1 MTSLRVLQRRV
12 SWLIAQRGSETCHHT
27 PEPLIERM
35 TSLYRR
41 SCRDDTSISSWSRT
55 VASSATQKDPD
66 EVPRA
71 TTISKKKP
79 AGHLDAR
86 GGSSTSPMTYDTGIS
101 SPNTHETL
109 STAPG
114 QPSMSPRPSSS
125 AIHVDTLSMMKQYE
139 DLGLSRPQAEALTHV
154 VTDVLRRNID
164 MLAET
169 FVSAAALDMSEL
181 RAASSIS
188 GFRAEVM
195 KIQELQEVTSVRE
208 IERLQA
214 NLDKV
219 KSEIRYEVDK
229 LTASQRLDL
238 NLEKGRMRD
247 ELQSLRDKSNEL
259 EIKVDKEVNSLKAA
273 MEQSKN
279 DTVKYMLGVVMAL
292 ITAGLGA
299 ARLFI

>member
-1 MTSLRVLQRRV
+1 MSSLRQVTRRLLLPQRFTPSGSAMFSHSDMIIIQDGSHTMRCMSSLTHDSETQQAQLMSSSRQVNDSAAGVSSSRFSHHHQQRV
-12 SWLIAQRGSETCHHT
+12 SA
-27 PEPLIERM
+27 
-35 TSLYRR
+35 
-41 SCRDDTSISSWSRT
+41 
-55 VASSATQKDPD
+55 AA
-66 EVPRA
+66 A
-71 TTISKKKP
+71 AA
-79 AGHLDAR
+79 AGHGPEENGML
-86 GGSSTSPMTYDTGIS
+86 
-101 SPNTHETL
+101 
-109 STAPG
+109 
-114 QPSMSPRPSSS
+114 
-125 AIHVDTLSMMKQYE
+125 VDTLAMMKRYE
-139 DLGLSRPQAEALTHV
+139 GLGLSREQAEALTQV
-154 VTDVLRRNID
+154 VTDVLLRNRE
-164 MLAET
+164 MLANT
-169 FVSAAALDMSEL
+169 YVSVAALEMAEM
-181 RAASSIS
+181 RAESSIS

-195 KIQELQEVTSVRE
+195 KIQELQEATSIRE
-208 IERLQA
+208 TERLQA

-299 ARLFI
+299 ARLVI

>member
-1 MTSLRVLQRRV
+1 MRIDTTIAVLRALQRSYGGFSTSSV
-12 SWLIAQRGSETCHHT
+12 SRIATNLGNQHLMHDTWYSLPYLSSLFSTMATKDQIPVPCESSRRFSTSVSVWRGEHV
-27 PEPLIERM
+27 PV
-35 TSLYRR
+35 
-41 SCRDDTSISSWSRT
+41 RDDDVSQYGARNNN
-55 VASSATQKDPD
+55 DPS
-66 EVPRA
+66 
-71 TTISKKKP
+71 TTYP
-79 AGHLDAR
+79 P
-86 GGSSTSPMTYDTGIS
+86 GSSR
-101 SPNTHETL
+101 
-109 STAPG
+109 APYAG
-114 QPSMSPRPSSS
+114 EQRDPGML
-125 AIHVDTLSMMKQYE
+125 VDTLSMMKRYE
-139 DLGLSRPQAEALTHV
+139 SLGLSREQAEALTRV
-154 VTDVLRRNID
+154 VTEVLVKNRE

-169 FVSAAALDMSEL
+169 YVSIAALEKSEL
-181 RAASSIS
+181 KAEASIS
-188 GFRAEVM
+188 GFRAEVL
-195 KIQELQEVTSVRE
+195 KSQELQEATSTRE
-208 IERLQA
+208 TERLQA

-299 ARLFI
+299 ARLVI

>member
-1 MTSLRVLQRRV
+1 
-12 SWLIAQRGSETCHHT
+12 
-27 PEPLIERM
+27 
-35 TSLYRR
+35 
-41 SCRDDTSISSWSRT
+41 
-55 VASSATQKDPD
+55 
-66 EVPRA
+66 
-71 TTISKKKP
+71 
-79 AGHLDAR
+79 
-86 GGSSTSPMTYDTGIS
+86 
-101 SPNTHETL
+101 
-109 STAPG
+109 
-114 QPSMSPRPSSS
+114 
-125 AIHVDTLSMMKQYE
+125 
-139 DLGLSRPQAEALTHV
+139 
-154 VTDVLRRNID
+154 

>member
-1 MTSLRVLQRRV
+1 MSSLRQVTRRLLLLPQQRFTPSAAGIFSHSDMISIQDGSHHAMRCM
-12 SWLIAQRGSETCHHT
+12 SSRIHDSEAQQAQLKS
-27 PEPLIERM
+27 
-35 TSLYRR
+35 
-41 SCRDDTSISSWSRT
+41 
-55 VASSATQKDPD
+55 
-66 EVPRA
+66 
-71 TTISKKKP
+71 
-79 AGHLDAR
+79 
-86 GGSSTSPMTYDTGIS
+86 S
-101 SPNTHETL
+101 SP
-109 STAPG
+109 
-114 QPSMSPRPSSS
+114 PSSS
-125 AIHVDTLSMMKQYE
+125 SRQVNDPSRFSHHHHQGVSAAAAAGHGPEESGMLVDTLAMMKRYE
-139 DLGLSRPQAEALTHV
+139 GLGLSREQAEALTQV
-154 VTDVLRRNID
+154 VTDVLLRNRE
-164 MLAET
+164 MLANT
-169 FVSAAALDMSEL
+169 YVSVAALEMAEM
-181 RAASSIS
+181 RAESSIS

-195 KIQELQEVTSVRE
+195 KIQELQEATSIRE
-208 IERLQA
+208 TERLQA

-299 ARLFI
+299 ARLVI

>member
-1 MTSLRVLQRRV
+1 ML
-12 SWLIAQRGSETCHHT
+12 A
-27 PEPLIERM
+27 
-35 TSLYRR
+35 
-41 SCRDDTSISSWSRT
+41 DTY
-55 VASSATQKDPD
+55 V
-66 EVPRA
+66 
-71 TTISKKKP
+71 
-79 AGHLDAR
+79 
-86 GGSSTSPMTYDTGIS
+86 
-101 SPNTHETL
+101 
-109 STAPG
+109 STA
-114 QPSMSPRPSSS
+114 
-125 AIHVDTLSMMKQYE
+125 
-139 DLGLSRPQAEALTHV
+139 AL
-154 VTDVLRRNID
+154 
-164 MLAET
+164 E
-169 FVSAAALDMSEL
+169 MSEL
-181 RAASSIS
+181 RAQSSIA
-188 GFRAEVM
+188 GFRAEVT
-195 KIQELQEVTSVRE
+195 KIQELQEATSVRE
-208 IERLQA
+208 MERLQA

>member
-1 MTSLRVLQRRV
+1 MACFRSLQRRGQ
-12 SWLIAQRGSETCHHT
+12 WLGKVVAQRGND
-27 PEPLIERM
+27 
-35 TSLYRR
+35 TSLVQNPGPLPEHIT
-41 SCRDDTSISSWSRT
+41 SCLSVIYTCGSFASRGRT
-55 VASSATQKDPD
+55 VTSSPGNDK
-66 EVPRA
+66 VPRSH
-71 TTISKKKP
+71 T
-79 AGHLDAR
+79 
-86 GGSSTSPMTYDTGIS
+86 
-101 SPNTHETL
+101 NTRNMDGPSAANAHETL
-109 STAPG
+109 STGIPG
-114 QPSMSPRPSSS
+114 QRSSFVPGPRSSPVT
-125 AIHVDTLSMMKQYE
+125 VDTLSMMKQYE
-139 DLGLSRPQAEALTHV
+139 DLGLSRKQAEALTMV
-154 VTDVLRRNID
+154 VSDVLRRNID
-164 MLAET
+164 MLADT
-169 FVSAAALDMSEL
+169 YVSTVSLEMSEL
-181 RAASSIS
+181 RAQSSIA

-195 KIQELQEVTSVRE
+195 KIQELQEATSVRE
-208 IERLQA
+208 MERLQA

>member
-1 MTSLRVLQRRV
+1 MPVRDEDV
-12 SWLIAQRGSETCHHT
+12 SQYGARNNN
-27 PEPLIERM
+27 
-35 TSLYRR
+35 
-41 SCRDDTSISSWSRT
+41 
-55 VASSATQKDPD
+55 DPS
-66 EVPRA
+66 
-71 TTISKKKP
+71 TTYP
-79 AGHLDAR
+79 P
-86 GGSSTSPMTYDTGIS
+86 GSSR
-101 SPNTHETL
+101 
-109 STAPG
+109 APYAG
-114 QPSMSPRPSSS
+114 EQRDPGML
-125 AIHVDTLSMMKQYE
+125 VDTLSMMKRYE
-139 DLGLSRPQAEALTHV
+139 SLGLSREQAEALTRV
-154 VTDVLRRNID
+154 VTEVLVKNRE

-169 FVSAAALDMSEL
+169 YVSIAALEKSEL
-181 RAASSIS
+181 KAEASIS
-188 GFRAEVM
+188 GFRAEVL
-195 KIQELQEVTSVRE
+195 KSQELQEATSTRE
-208 IERLQA
+208 TERLQA

-299 ARLFI
+299 ARLVI

>member
-1 MTSLRVLQRRV
+1 
-12 SWLIAQRGSETCHHT
+12 
-27 PEPLIERM
+27 
-35 TSLYRR
+35 
-41 SCRDDTSISSWSRT
+41 
-55 VASSATQKDPD
+55 
-66 EVPRA
+66 
-71 TTISKKKP
+71 
-79 AGHLDAR
+79 
-86 GGSSTSPMTYDTGIS
+86 
-101 SPNTHETL
+101 
-109 STAPG
+109 
-114 QPSMSPRPSSS
+114 
-125 AIHVDTLSMMKQYE
+125 MMKQYE
-139 DLGLSRPQAEALTHV
+139 DLGLSRKQAEALTMV
-154 VTDVLRRNID
+154 VSDVLRRNID
-164 MLAET
+164 MLADT
-169 FVSAAALDMSEL
+169 YVSTVSLEMSEL
-181 RAASSIS
+181 RAQSSIA

-195 KIQELQEVTSVRE
+195 KIQELQEATSVRE
-208 IERLQA
+208 MERLQA